1 MVSVSA
7 VNRSG
12 TSSRLVLTL
21 ANTEDVLKARLKTIG
36 VSEHKFTIEIGQPFH
51 RPSVNDITEL
61 VSLIL
66 SSLISSR

>member
-51 RPSVNDITEL
+51 RPVNDLTEL